1 MTELQKPVRQARRRL
16 WFNRG
21 LAALGWTLTGSAG
34 LFTVLVLVQRL
45 WGPLAEPTW
54 VLMLAAAALAGT
66 AVLAALIWLWATRE
80 SLSVAAAQLDSAAG
94 LKERLSS
101 GLYCVS
107 LGASADP
114 FVQAVMADARRVAR
128 SVTPSLHLPIC
139 LPQSANYAGL
149 SLVVALLVLWLFP
162 TLDLAGAQQT
172 QKQQRQQN
180 EAVQRTEAQVRPIVQ
195 QTLEKIREQS
205 PALKNDL
212 EGLEPFP
219 NAQLSSP
226 LDVRRD
232 ALKKIEQISEKLQS
246 KRDSAELAKVAEF
259 KKMLRRLATE
269 QKSTSAVGK
278 LAESLAKADFKAAQA
293 AIAALQK
300 ELSKTPAT
308 PQEQKQAEDLKKQLE
323 QLADKVNQIAANDRK
338 LEEKLR
344 DSGMNAQE
352 LRKAL
357 ESLKKGDTESVA
369 KQLTDKGLSKDQ
381 VNKAMQEIQKR
392 CQACNM
398 ASQLASKLGSAAK
411 SGGSPGSAQQG
422 QSELAGLSEA
432 GQQLSQ
438 IESMEQELKQI
449 DSALS
454 QAGAAR
460 EQLGGACKACNGTG
474 QVNGQPC
481 SACQGTGMGQGAG
494 RQGGLSRSGMGP
506 DPGKGEGGVAP
517 LQQTDIRRVAER
529 TPVKTRQGSIVSQQF
544 VDGEQFKGEVSDSF
558 RQAAISAQRQAT
570 DAVAREEVPRQYQG
584 SVKEYFTRS
593 GRGLQGGQAPAGEEK
608 ATSQPSAHP

>member
-1 MTELQKPVRQARRRL
+1 VFMM
-16 WFNRG
+16 
-21 LAALGWTLTGSAG
+21 S
-34 LFTVLVLVQRL
+34 
-45 WGPLAEPTW
+45 
-54 VLMLAAAALAGT
+54 AAALVAA

-80 SLSVAAAQLDSAAG
+80 SLSVAAARLDMAAG

-101 GLYCVS
+101 GLYCAS

-114 FVQAVMADARRVAR
+114 FAQAVVIDARRVAR
-128 SVTPSLHLPIC
+128 SVTPSLHLPIR

-149 SLVVALLVLWLFP
+149 SLLVALAALGLFP

-172 QKQQRQQN
+172 QRQQRRQN

-212 EGLEPFP
+212 EGLEPFQ

-232 ALKKIEQISEKLQS
+232 ALKKIEQLSEKLQS
-246 KRDSAELAKVAEF
+246 KRDSAELAKVDEF

-269 QKSTSAVGK
+269 QKSNSAVGQ

-308 PQEQKQAEDLKKQLE
+308 PQQRQQAEELKKQLE

-338 LEEKLR
+338 LQEKLR
-344 DSGMNAQE
+344 DSGMNADE

-357 ESLKKGDTESVA
+357 ENLKKGDLETVA
-369 KQLTDKGLSKDQ
+369 KQLADKGLSKDQ
-381 VNKAMQEIQKR
+381 VSKAMQEIQKR

-422 QSELAGLSEA
+422 QSELAALSEA

-438 IESMEQELKQI
+438 IESLEQELKQI
-449 DSALS
+449 DGALS

-460 EQLGGACKACNGTG
+460 AQLGGACKACNGTG
-474 QVNGQPC
+474 QVDGRPC
-481 SACQGTGMGQGAG
+481 SACQGSGMSQGMGP
-494 RQGGLSRSGMGP
+494 QGGLGRGGMGP
-506 DPGKGEGGVAP
+506 NPGLGEGGVAP
-517 LQQTDIRRVAER
+517 LQQTDVRRVAER

-544 VDGEQFKGEVSDSF
+544 VDGEQFKGEVSESF

-593 GRGLQGGQAPAGEEK
+593 ARGLQGGQAPAGEEK
-608 ATSQPSAHP
+608 ATSQPSAHR

>member
-16 WFNRG
+16 WLNRW
-21 LAALGWTLTGSAG
+21 LRALGWMLTVCAGS
-34 LFTVLVLVQRL
+34 FTVLVLVQRL
-45 WGPLAEPTW
+45 VVPFSEPELVFTISAGAL
-54 VLMLAAAALAGT
+54 VAA

-80 SLSVAAAQLDSAAG
+80 GLSVAAAQLDKAAG

-101 GLYCVS
+101 GLYCAS
-107 LGASADP
+107 LGESADP
-114 FVQAVMADARRVAR
+114 FAQAVVADARRVAR
-128 SVTPSLHLPIC
+128 SVTPSLHLPIR
-139 LPQSANYAGL
+139 LPRSANYAGL
-149 SLVVALLVLWLFP
+149 GLLVALAVLWLFP
-162 TLDLAGAQQT
+162 NLDLAGAQQT

-180 EAVQRTEAQVRPIVQ
+180 EAVQRTEAQVRPIMQ

-212 EGLEPFP
+212 EGLEPFQ

-232 ALKKIEQISEKLQS
+232 ALKKIEQLSEKLQS
-246 KRDSAELAKVAEF
+246 KRDSAELAKVDEF

-269 QKSTSAVGK
+269 QKSTSAVGQ

-293 AIAALQK
+293 AISALQK

-308 PQEQKQAEDLKKQLE
+308 PQEQRQAEELKKQLE
-323 QLADKVNQIAANDRK
+323 LLAEKVNQIAANDRK

-344 DSGMNAQE
+344 DSGLNADE

-357 ESLKKGDTESVA
+357 EKLKKGDLESVA
-369 KQLTDKGLSKDQ
+369 KQLADKGLSKDQ
-381 VNKAMQEIQKR
+381 VSKAMQEIQKR

-411 SGGSPGSAQQG
+411 SGGSPGSAQQS

-454 QAGAAR
+454 QADAAR
-460 EQLGGACKACNGTG
+460 AQLGGACKVCNGTG
-474 QVNGQPC
+474 QVDGRPC
-481 SACQGTGMGQGAG
+481 SACQGSGMSQG
-494 RQGGLSRSGMGP
+494 RQGGMGRGGMGP
-506 DPGKGEGGVAP
+506 NPGLGEGGVAP
-517 LQQTDIRRVAER
+517 LQQTDIKRVAER

-544 VDGEQFKGEVSDSF
+544 VDGEQFKGEVSESF
-558 RQAAISAQRQAT
+558 REAAISAQRQAT

-584 SVKEYFTRS
+584 SVKQYFTRS
-593 GRGLQGGQAPAGEEK
+593 VRGLQDGQAPAGEGK
-608 ATSQPSAHP
+608 ATSNPSSHH